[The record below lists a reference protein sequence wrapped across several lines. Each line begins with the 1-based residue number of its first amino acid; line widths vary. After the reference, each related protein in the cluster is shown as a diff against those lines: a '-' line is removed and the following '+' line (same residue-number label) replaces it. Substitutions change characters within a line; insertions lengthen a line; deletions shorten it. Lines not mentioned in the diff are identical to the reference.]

1 MDEFKQ
7 YLHQHQAQLDTDEP
21 SASVWEQV
29 QARVQLQ
36 ADQQGGDLNAGD
48 SNETKSNAAD
58 SNAAAPNKAAAKA
71 RVIMMRQMIQW
82 SAAACVM
89 VLAGIGVWALMNKQ
103 VAQTPQQEQVVI
115 NDSTPITPSQPVVA
129 PLIESAKTSV
139 QTAFVKTPNAN
150 KSPIISNTKDQ
161 RQTALAALN
170 QMENGFTQ
178 VINLQRGKISTTP
191 MYAESA
197 SYFDEFKVQLAQ
209 LEEEEK
215 QIKKDIQKKG
225 LTDQQLD
232 QLINL
237 YQYKLTVLKQLQL
250 EMNKTN
256 NRFKQNR
263 GPVDSTRAYFIQI

>member
-36 ADQQGGDLNAGD
+36 ADQQGGDLNAVD
-48 SNETKSNAAD
+48 SNETKSNAVD
-58 SNAAAPNKAAAKA
+58 SNTTAPINAAAKG

-82 SAAACVM
+82 SAAACVI
-89 VLAGIGVWALMNKQ
+89 VLAGIGVWALMNNQ

>member
-36 ADQQGGDLNAGD
+36 ADQQGGDLNAVD
-48 SNETKSNAAD
+48 SNETKSNAVD
-58 SNAAAPNKAAAKA
+58 SNTTAPINAAAKG

-82 SAAACVM
+82 SAAACVI
-89 VLAGIGVWALMNKQ
+89 VLAGIGVWALMNNQ

-150 KSPIISNTKDQ
+150 KSPRISNTKDQ

>member
-36 ADQQGGDLNAGD
+36 ADQQGGDLNAVD
-48 SNETKSNAAD
+48 SNETKSNAVD

-89 VLAGIGVWALMNKQ
+89 VLAGIGVWALMNNQ

-150 KSPIISNTKDQ
+150 KSPRISNTKDQ

>member
-21 SASVWEQV
+21 SASVWENV

-36 ADQQGGDLNAGD
+36 TDQRM
-48 SNETKSNAAD
+48 AD

-71 RVIMMRQMIQW
+71 SVIMMRRMVQW
-82 SAAACVM
+82 SVAACVI
-89 VLAGIGVWALMNKQ
+89 VLAGIGVWALMNNQ

-115 NDSTPITPSQPVVA
+115 NDSTPITPSQPVVV
-129 PLIESAKTSV
+129 PLIESVKPSV
-139 QTAFVKTPNAN
+139 QTAFVKTPNTK
-150 KSPIISNTKDQ
+150 KSLRINNTKDQ